1 MVANKS
7 LSQEHNSASHIGPL
21 SNPVEMFVCLFVC
34 FNLGHHLG
42 KQMLHQVANNVSH
55 LIGPQSTLF
64 LRGMSETPITAS
76 CLSWKLMDDLS

>member
-7 LSQEHNSASHIGPL
+7 LSQECSSAFHIRPL

-34 FNLGHHLG
+34 FNLGHLLG
-42 KQMLHQVANNVSH
+42 KRMLHQVANNVSH

-64 LRGMSETPITAS
+64 LGGMDQDI
-76 CLSWKLMDDLS
+76 